1 MRERTGVK
9 VDNNVLSCDTLC
21 KSYNSVTSSLR
32 PILKTVHSKIPAIS
46 KYLLVYLRNVYN
58 QTR

>member
-9 VDNNVLSCDTLC
+9 VDNNVLSDDTLC

-32 PILKTVHSKIPAIS
+32 PNLKTVHSKIPAIS
-46 KYLLVYLRNVYN
+46 NSLLVYL
-58 QTR
+58 